1 MKNLFDIILIIF
13 IFITIT
19 LYSFLINLS
28 IKSHREHDNSLISD
42 FIHDALNFNEELEK
56 YLEKNKLVLKNNNDL
71 KRLIKSDN
79 NLKYTFSQKLNR
91 RNFLRAYRG
100 QININFLTKIPSF
113 KKSTVINEYYKSSS
127 LNIYF
132 FVEPRTKK
140 LYFFIQDSLGRTYGG
155 SEENGKNKFIF
166 IYNYSSRGEE
176 LLI

>member
-19 LYSFLINLS
+19 LYSFL
-28 IKSHREHDNSLISD
+28 NSLSLKAEKKHANTFRYD
-42 FIHDALNFNEELEK
+42 FIFFALNFNKELEE
-56 YLEKNKLVLKNNNDL
+56 YLKKNKLVLKNNNDL

-79 NLKYTFSQKLNR
+79 NLKYIFSEELNS
-91 RNFLRAYRG
+91 RNFLKAYRG

-113 KKSTVINEYYKSSS
+113 KKATIIEERYKSSS